1 MLVSVSQGAKHALA
15 QHFLGPSP
23 ICIPKG
29 GGSLDGKLLL
39 VSCGCPWVSYYQDQF
54 AAELKS
60 VLFINSKLGV
70 KERCN

>member
-1 MLVSVSQGAKHALA
+1 MLVSISKGTNHALA
-15 QHFLGPSP
+15 QHSLGPSQL
-23 ICIPKG
+23 CLPKG

-39 VSCGCPWVSYYQDQF
+39 VSCAVPGCHIISNQF

-60 VLFINSKLGV
+60 VLVINSKLGV